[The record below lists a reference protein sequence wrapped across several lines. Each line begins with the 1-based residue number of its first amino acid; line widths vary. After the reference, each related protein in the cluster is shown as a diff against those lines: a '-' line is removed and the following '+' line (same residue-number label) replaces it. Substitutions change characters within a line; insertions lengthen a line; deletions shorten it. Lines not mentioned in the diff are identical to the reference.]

1 MLMHACVY
9 PHKTVNF
16 LTKMGASKPLDSI
29 INMFERVYM
38 NIPGSITWESATLSA
53 YGHGWELSFTYKGE
67 T

>member
-38 NIPGSITWESATLSA
+38 NIPGSIALETATLSP
-53 YGHGWELSFTYKGE
+53 YDHG
-67 T
+67 